1 MDPLNQNAEP
11 DGMDSSQQVPSPAD
25 NSQPTAASNTPQAP
39 QTWQEAMTHLLHG
52 FGTWAQTTNQSQEA
66 ISTTMQALTAQIA
79 TLSTQVPTATW
90 STATAATPTAPSRS
104 VRVKEPRQFTGK
116 ASDVEAFLDEITNN
130 LYLQRRQ
137 ITTDY
142 EQSLFLSLYLTDGN
156 PKSWYQAI
164 RSSTPDLLHDF
175 DGFVED
181 FRRHFGDSDLESTA
195 YCKIKALRQTGSCAA
210 YASRF
215 RELVVYLDWTDK
227 SKIAAFKEGLK
238 DQVHDLLIT
247 VCPKPTHFDDFVKTC
262 IEIDNAVHENEL
274 EKRHAKSGDASKNTN
289 RSHPK
294 QNQPSTGR
302 GTATMSAP
310 SLSTPTLPPGE
321 PMMIDATKTKRGPLT
336 QAERDRRRA
345 NKLCMY
351 CGGQHQIDACPN
363 MSDAAKKRLAD
374 KKTTSP
380 SLGKA

>member
-79 TLSTQVPTATW
+79 TLSTQVPTATR
-90 STATAATPTAPSRS
+90 STATAATPTAPSGS

-164 RSSTPDLLHDF
+164 
-175 DGFVED
+175 
-181 FRRHFGDSDLESTA
+181 
-195 YCKIKALRQTGSCAA
+195 
-210 YASRF
+210 
-215 RELVVYLDWTDK
+215 
-227 SKIAAFKEGLK
+227 
-238 DQVHDLLIT
+238 
-247 VCPKPTHFDDFVKTC
+247 
-262 IEIDNAVHENEL
+262 
-274 EKRHAKSGDASKNTN
+274 
-289 RSHPK
+289 
-294 QNQPSTGR
+294 
-302 GTATMSAP
+302 
-310 SLSTPTLPPGE
+310 
-321 PMMIDATKTKRGPLT
+321 
-336 QAERDRRRA
+336 
-345 NKLCMY
+345 
-351 CGGQHQIDACPN
+351 
-363 MSDAAKKRLAD
+363 
-374 KKTTSP
+374 
-380 SLGKA
+380 